1 MSSTNNTPAPVAPVV
16 ELKSASALRNLNSNE
31 PDPEL
36 KFREYFKTYRVKQSV
51 NPIPY
56 DASLPQTPNNITPLG
71 GFTTKKVSIVG
82 CGQVGLAI
90 AFSILNQDL
99 CGTLALVDIDKKKL
113 EGEAKDFLQG
123 SAFHQRI
130 TIEASD
136 DYTVS
141 QQSHLVIITA
151 GVAQRPGESRLGLVT
166 RNAKIMGMVMPQVLK
181 HSPDAAICIF
191 SNPVD
196 VMTAVAAKIA
206 GPSVPVGRIFGS
218 GTCLDSS
225 RLRNLIA
232 KSMDLDPKSIHG
244 YVIGEH
250 GDSSIAVW
258 SSVRVGGLPLLSKD
272 QEPDDTIK
280 SLHQEVVDSAGDV
293 INLKGYTN
301 WAIGLTGAHIAR
313 AVLNDTRSIFPVS
326 TCVRGLYG
334 IQEDVFLSVPCS
346 ISTQGV
352 QRLSVLP
359 LTDSEEKGFT
369 DSAKKVWEVQKGIWD
384 TI

>member
-1 MSSTNNTPAPVAPVV
+1 MSSNPSVV
-16 ELKSASALRNLNSNE
+16 ELKSASALRNSNE
-31 PDPEL
+31 PNPDF
-36 KFREYFKTYRVKQSV
+36 KFREYFKTYRMEQSV

-56 DASLPQTPNNITPLG
+56 DASLPQTPNNVTPLG
-71 GFTTKKVSIVG
+71 GFISKKVSIVG

-136 DYTVS
+136 DYAIS
-141 QQSHLVIITA
+141 EQSHLVIITA
-151 GVAQRPGESRLGLVT
+151 GAAQRSGESRLGLVT
-166 RNAKIMGMVMPQVLK
+166 RNIKIMGMVVPQVLK
-181 HSPDAAICIF
+181 HSPDAAICII

-196 VMTAVAAKIA
+196 VMTAVATKIA

-225 RLRNLIA
+225 RLRSLIA
-232 KSMDLDPKSIHG
+232 KSMDLDPKNIHG

-258 SSVRVGGLPLLSKD
+258 SSVRVGGLPLLHNKD
-272 QEPDDTIK
+272 QEPDDTLK
-280 SLHQEVVDSAGDV
+280 SLHQEVVHSAGDV
-293 INLKGYTN
+293 IKLKGYTN
-301 WAIGLTGAHIAR
+301 WAIGFSGAHIAR

-352 QRLSVLP
+352 RRLSVLP
-359 LTDSEEKGFT
+359 LTDAEEKGFIN
-369 DSAKKVWEVQKGIWD
+369 SAKKVWEVQKGIWD